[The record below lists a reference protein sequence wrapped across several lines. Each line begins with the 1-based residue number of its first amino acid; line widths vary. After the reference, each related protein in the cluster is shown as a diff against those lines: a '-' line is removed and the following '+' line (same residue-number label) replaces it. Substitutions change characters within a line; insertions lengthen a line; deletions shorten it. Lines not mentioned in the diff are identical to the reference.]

1 MNAFCFS
8 TPACFAFFS
17 MDSVLCAYIEV
28 WERRLQEAE
37 RQNVPEE
44 QLKMIRFT
52 LHALS
57 SDFGPESL
65 RRKS

>member
-1 MNAFCFS
+1 
-8 TPACFAFFS
+8 